1 MKKILY
7 TGLLLLVTLFAKAQD
22 NDFKKDVKQLIKLM
36 GVPEQVE
43 YTREDEILSVSPEKE
58 DVFTKQLDSLL
69 LVYNE
74 KVELHFLEKYTH
86 DEVKEIIQFYKTP
99 LGEKLVKENKG
110 YILAYNDAKHM
121 YYEKQGEILYF
132 IRTGKYKE
140 KEEE

>member
-7 TGLLLLVTLFAKAQD
+7 TVLLLSVTLFAEAQD

-43 YTREDEILSVSPEKE
+43 YTREDEILSVSPENE
-58 DVFTKQLDSLL
+58 EIFTKQLDSLL

-86 DEVKEIIQFYKTP
+86 DEVKEIIRFYETP
-99 LGEKLVKENKG
+99 LGKKLTKENRG
-110 YILAYNDAKHM
+110 YISAYNEAKHM
-121 YYEKQGEILYF
+121 YYELQGEILYF
-132 IRTGKYKE
+132 IKTGRYKE
-140 KEEE
+140 KE

>member
-1 MKKILY
+1 MRKILY
-7 TGLLLLVTLFAKAQD
+7 TGLLLSVTLFAKAQD
-22 NDFKKDVKQLIKLM
+22 NDFKKDVKELIKLM

-58 DVFTKQLDSLL
+58 EIFTKQLDSLL

-99 LGEKLVKENKG
+99 LGKKLVKENKD
-110 YILAYNDAKHM
+110 YILDYNEAKHM
-121 YYEKQGEILYF
+121 FYEKQGEILYF
-132 IRTGKYKE
+132 VRTGKYKE
-140 KEEE
+140 NEEE

>member
-110 YILAYNDAKHM
+110 YILVYNDAKHM